1 MSLKRECDRCL
12 HLTNADSLNANEMRV
27 VHIERGATASSNG
40 GSSLLTRDY
49 DLCKQCVLEL
59 EAWMN
64 NTKLA
69 GLMRPVSSA
78 QPRNSDA

>member
-40 GSSLLTRDY
+40 GTSMVTVDY
-49 DLCKQCVLEL
+49 DLCKQCVIEL
-59 EAWMN
+59 QVWMTHTASN
-64 NTKLA
+64 ET
-69 GLMRPVSSA
+69 RPLSEA
-78 QPRNSDA
+78 QPLNGAK